1 MQTWNL
7 SLLDDGK
14 QILIF
19 EFVVIVSCVEERFHN
34 NLIRKDIWD
43 IMYSGASSGFQPN
56 QGKIQNFKRS
66 LFLIT
71 VAYKP

>member
-43 IMYSGASSGFQPN
+43 IMYLGRHQDFNRTKAKY
-56 QGKIQNFKRS
+56 KILNGHC
-66 LFLIT
+66 FL
-71 VAYKP
+71 